1 MKPLASKS
9 SPQIVVVVPCYNEA
23 RRFDVRAFD
32 QFLVACREVL
42 LLFVDD
48 GSTDDTPLMLERLRQ
63 LHPRQVSTL
72 RLHTNGG
79 KAEAVRRGVQV
90 ALRRRPKFV
99 GYWDADIATPLQA
112 ILLFADVLNARSKVQ
127 MVMGC
132 RVAMLGRRIVRNAWR
147 HLLGRAFA
155 TAASI
160 VLRLPVYDTQCGAKL
175 FRVTPKVAEVF
186 SHPFTVR
193 WIFDVEILARIETM
207 AGDQEI
213 GRSAN
218 EIVYECPL
226 EQWREVQ
233 GSHLRAL
240 DFAWAAWDLF
250 SIYFRYTRRRE
261 PARPTTTIRIEND
274 FECNQHERAA
284 A

>member
-1 MKPLASKS
+1 MKPLASMS
-9 SPQIVVVVPCYNEA
+9 SPQTVVIVPCYNEA

-32 QFLVACREVL
+32 QFLVACSEVL

-72 RLHTNGG
+72 RFNTNGG

-112 ILLFADVLNARSKVQ
+112 ILQFADVLNSRSKVQ

-132 RVAMLGRRIVRNAWR
+132 RVAMLGRQIVRNPWR
-147 HLLGRAFA
+147 HLLGRGFA
-155 TAASI
+155 TLASI

-175 FRVTPKVAEVF
+175 FRVTPEVAEVF
-186 SHPFTVR
+186 SQPFTVR
-193 WIFDVEILARIETM
+193 WIFDVEILARLETIAAAQDM
-207 AGDQEI
+207 GQ
-213 GRSAN
+213 SAN
-218 EIVYECPL
+218 ELVYECPL
-226 EQWREVQ
+226 EQWRDVQ

-250 SIYFRYTRRRE
+250 SIYLRYTRRRVSAQ
-261 PARPTTTIRIEND
+261 PPMTIRIEND
-274 FECNQHERAA
+274 FECSHHERAA